1 MALARR
7 SRAKPEPFGR
17 GSGDVAGVRPSSI
30 TGIRNAMLAVLRE
43 AALQTVSEIL
53 LERRRHYIRGAL
65 SSWHQN
71 ARRRQL
77 QREHDRAVVVA
88 AESTERLRKQHSDE
102 DALTRQRWKQER
114 EVLVKQIGEEP
125 SEEDVRRLLQLDSQH
140 RSHMSVLGDRQQR
153 AHQEHHFAHA
163 QVQKGH
169 KKNLKVMALAAL
181 EAMVKASPEK
191 RSADV
196 RLSEGSPSVCFLQWA
211 FTEHP
216 EVWSVPFPPAADLM
230 HAMAQ
235 TEQCCE
241 PIRAFFTIALAATKM
256 GKQGFDSRTAL
267 ANALN
272 ASGKAKAAP
281 PKKEVVK
288 EPPKPTVSKVKK
300 AEPEPPPKSKK
311 EIEEEQKKLLEEML
325 GRLCQA
331 FPSLFEVPFHI
342 FMRPAKE
349 EQKQQFF
356 AAEQARKVAA
366 AKGADK
372 EVTYV
377 EDRDTRK
384 PKAVSDI
391 SDYWKADLGLLPFM
405 PTDNVAESDLPDDV
419 DPSFRLK
426 YLEILNEKLEKILRL
441 KFHVFWSQVIFDP
454 NVSRLVDSYLRFCL
468 RAHDLEGMEDAGVTA
483 EEQAVTREVSRR
495 MLQLLVRLSRPQ
507 ESPSDYLSHDKYGQ
521 VILESQVLDVPKI
534 IDVCVIYGDA
544 NRSTV
549 TKIVHS
555 AFRHQPLFKDDFSSV
570 VQHMLD
576 GLLQCCAPLQFAA
589 RGQGLSDQDLSVN
602 ECLSF
607 LPDMLSC
614 FNAIFCFF
622 PEDCVDKLRA
632 VHVPAAW
639 ANCTGGPGS
648 GIDGKELAV
657 RPESLVLATDVPDDV
672 KMQEREEE
680 EEFEESEE
688 EEDEFEDDDTC
699 DEASEDA
706 CGVDA
711 APASEA
717 PNASPLQP
725 SVFWCYG
732 CSES

>member
-1 MALARR
+1 
-7 SRAKPEPFGR
+7 
-17 GSGDVAGVRPSSI
+17 
-30 TGIRNAMLAVLRE
+30 
-43 AALQTVSEIL
+43 
-53 LERRRHYIRGAL
+53 
-65 SSWHQN
+65 
-71 ARRRQL
+71 
-77 QREHDRAVVVA
+77 
-88 AESTERLRKQHSDE
+88 
-102 DALTRQRWKQER
+102 
-114 EVLVKQIGEEP
+114 
-125 SEEDVRRLLQLDSQH
+125 
-140 RSHMSVLGDRQQR
+140 
-153 AHQEHHFAHA
+153 
-163 QVQKGH
+163 
-169 KKNLKVMALAAL
+169 
-181 EAMVKASPEK
+181 
-191 RSADV
+191 
-196 RLSEGSPSVCFLQWA
+196 
-211 FTEHP
+211 
-216 EVWSVPFPPAADLM
+216 
-230 HAMAQ
+230 
-235 TEQCCE
+235 
-241 PIRAFFTIALAATKM
+241 
-256 GKQGFDSRTAL
+256 
-267 ANALN
+267 ALN

-288 EPPKPTVSKVKK
+288 EPPKPTVSKAKK

-311 EIEEEQKKLLEEML
+311 EIEEEQKKLLEE
-325 GRLCQA
+325 
-331 FPSLFEVPFHI
+331 
-342 FMRPAKE
+342 KE

-366 AKGADK
+366 SKGADQ

-405 PTDNVAESDLPDDV
+405 PTDNVAETDLPDDV

-426 YLEILNEKLEKILRL
+426 YLEMLNEKLEKILRL

-468 RAHDLEGMEDAGVTA
+468 RAHDLEGMEDAGITA
-483 EEQAVTREVSRR
+483 EEQAVTKEVSRR

-622 PEDCVDKLRA
+622 PEDCVDKLLGGSLKVDGATGATA
-632 VHVPAAW
+632 VPLADLMVLLHDAVSALR
-639 ANCTGGPGS
+639 S
-648 GIDGKELAV
+648 KSSDGKTQLDSIIKLLSRLLSCVLGFRMAPRHGANAFGDLVSWLVEHSE
-657 RPESLVLATDVPDDV
+657 RPCSGHSP
-672 KMQEREEE
+672 
-680 EEFEESEE
+680 S
-688 EEDEFEDDDTC
+688 
-699 DEASEDA
+699 S
-706 CGVDA
+706 GV
-711 APASEA
+711 
-717 PNASPLQP
+717 
-725 SVFWCYG
+725 
-732 CSES
+732 